1 MFQEKRFVPLVLGV
15 SPLQPLPA
23 ARGQLLNSPPTKLGS
38 FSVSDLLSR
47 LSGSQLGRELIKL
60 AFSPTCSVDTYHLE
74 YDTVGARG
82 EATTASAALMIPTG
96 SHQRCQGPRPIV
108 LYAHGKRNLR
118 SQPSVRLEAT
128 SSSLR
133 TTPVMTPPA

>member
-1 MFQEKRFVPLVLGV
+1 MCQEERFVPLVLAVSLLAPGFCGRTEGV
-15 SPLQPLPA
+15 SPLRPLPA
-23 ARGQLLNSPPTKLGS
+23 VRGQLLNSPPAKLGS

-60 AFSPTCSVDTYHLE
+60 AISPTCSVDTYHLD

-96 SHQRCQGPRPIV
+96 THPRFQGTRPIV
-108 LYAHGKRNLR
+108 LYAHGR
-118 SQPSVRLEAT
+118 
-128 SSSLR
+128 R
-133 TTPVMTPPA
+133 TLNSFNIADLTTQ